1 MMRMK
6 IGRKE
11 VKESAYW
18 PRLIP
23 ETDILENGDDVPN
36 WILKFG
42 IYLIFGACNLLYS
55 VRLG

>member
-1 MMRMK
+1 MK

-23 ETDILENGDDVPN
+23 ETDILENGDDAPN
-36 WILKFG
+36 RILKFG
-42 IYLIFGACNLLYS
+42 IYLIFGACNLLFS